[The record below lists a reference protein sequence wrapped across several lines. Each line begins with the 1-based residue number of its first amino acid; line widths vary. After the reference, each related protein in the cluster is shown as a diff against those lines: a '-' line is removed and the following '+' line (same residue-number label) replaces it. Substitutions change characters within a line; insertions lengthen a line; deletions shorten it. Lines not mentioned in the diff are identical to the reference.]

1 MSTQIRP
8 SDGAAVAA
16 SVRALAK
23 VAHRIFRNTH
33 PDANELREL
42 SHKLAQLQH
51 ALRSQPASDL
61 ARWVENLREQVESR
75 TLPEDPPAHRPHP
88 ECRRGTQR
96 PAPVA

>member
-1 MSTQIRP
+1 MSTSIRP

-23 VAHRIFRNTH
+23 EAHRIFRNTH
-33 PDANELREL
+33 LDADELREL

-61 ARWVENLREQVESR
+61 ARWVENLREQVETR
-75 TLPEDPPAHRPHP
+75 KLLEAPPALRAHL
-88 ECRRGTQR
+88 ECRRSAQR